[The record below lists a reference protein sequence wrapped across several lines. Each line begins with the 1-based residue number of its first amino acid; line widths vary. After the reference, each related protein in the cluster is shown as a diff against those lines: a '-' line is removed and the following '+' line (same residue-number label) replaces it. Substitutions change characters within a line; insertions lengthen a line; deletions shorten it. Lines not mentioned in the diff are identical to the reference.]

1 MRQKLLMVL
10 LGALFGLGTAWAEG
24 LEKADKSDAVAHN
37 ETEKTEKK
45 KYHYLDDHWDT
56 DRDCRLV

>member
-45 KYHYLDDHWDT
+45 KY
-56 DRDCRLV
+56 